1 MKPPDRRHTVL
12 SAARMILVIC
22 AATVCLA
29 GPSQALMISE
39 VLFNPT
45 GPDAGNE
52 YIELFNDSGVTVDLA
67 DWSLGWGSNS
77 YTEGT
82 LDLDGA
88 GLLAPGAYVVI
99 GAGGVL
105 TINPTLPNGFIN
117 AAGVAL
123 FNLDAASITAT
134 TVPDDTVIYTT
145 FFGFNTDLI
154 DSSGSL
160 LAAPIDGN
168 AVAAGETIAR
178 DAFGNWTIQAVSTP
192 GSGPIVVPEPATAL
206 LLGCGLAL
214 LAARRRL

>member
-1 MKPPDRRHTVL
+1 MKPPDRRHTIL
-12 SAARMILVIC
+12 SAARTIFAIC

-29 GPSQALMISE
+29 GTAQALMISE
-39 VLFNPT
+39 VLFNPA

-67 DWSLGWGSNS
+67 NWSLGWGSNS

-123 FNLDAASITAT
+123 FNLDAASITPT
-134 TVPDDTVIYTT
+134 TVPNDSVVYTS

-154 DSSGSL
+154 DSSGGG
-160 LAAPIDGN
+160 AAIDGT
-168 AVAAGETIAR
+168 AGAAGETIAR
-178 DAFGNWTIQAVSTP
+178 DALGNWTIQPVSTP

-206 LLGCGLAL
+206 LLGCGLVL